1 LDFRHAF
8 EVRASL
14 LAVRDFHARAASL
27 RALTPALM
35 PMQLL
40 QAPADLSPGST
51 MTFRLWLGPL
61 PIRWTARIE
70 DRGPEGFTDRQLS
83 GPFAE
88 WVHRHT
94 FDRRGEAATLI
105 RDHIQA
111 RLRPHLVWGPIG
123 LAIWIG
129 TPLLF
134 AFRARKT
141 RQLLERSA

>member
-1 LDFRHAF
+1 MDFKHLF

-14 LAVRDFHARAASL
+14 PAVREFHARATSL
-27 RALTPALM
+27 QALTPALM
-35 PMQLL
+35 PLQLL
-40 QAPADLSPGST
+40 EAPAELGPGST

-61 PIRWTARIE
+61 PVRWTAQIE
-70 DRGPEGFTDRQLS
+70 DSGPDGFTDRQLS

-105 RDHIQA
+105 RDHIRA
-111 RLRPHLVWGPIG
+111 RLRPHPLWGPIG
-123 LAIWIG
+123 LAIWVG

-134 AFRARKT
+134 AFRAWKT
-141 RQLLERSA
+141 RRLLEPA